1 MDYNLKIFP
10 LRKENEHSKN
20 NMNKNLQ
27 GPSELS
33 GGLNIDKCL
42 GGN

>member
-10 LRKENEHSKN
+10 LLKENEFSKN

-33 GGLNIDKCL
+33 GG
-42 GGN
+42 